1 MVQCVKYPI
10 AVALVAEAMWVLS
23 LDWYSGLNDPMLLQ
37 LQGRSQLCFRFSPW
51 SRNFH
56 MPLS

>member
-37 LQGRSQLCFRFSPW
+37 LQGRSQLW
-51 SRNFH
+51 LGWNFH
-56 MPLS
+56 VPQVQP